1 MNTRFGLYGPI
12 LNPSDLD
19 HAGWLDILLEAG
31 MNLLSLHTDYPTL
44 RDWMQSTDGESWRNR
59 LARARIDLEF
69 AIHFT
74 PSFLPESLF
83 REHRDWFPV
92 DVCGTRYWE
101 GANPCTSSE
110 SLLDYFRQKAVE
122 AARTLPS
129 TTHRYHLWAADNHP
143 WCNCKA
149 CAPFSPSEQNLRLM
163 HAMLEGLR
171 SVDPKAELSYLAYM
185 ESLPPPAKIK
195 PMNGIY
201 LEFAPY
207 RRNHRMP
214 LSDPDCRTNADQLD
228 GLHRLL
234 AVFPASQA
242 RVLDY
247 WLDVSLFSAYRK
259 DLPPVEVI
267 PAPGIIEA
275 DTAAYAALGI
285 REVTTFAC
293 WMNAA
298 YFRTHTRT
306 REAFVHFNRASRG
319 GRRPIL

>member
-1 MNTRFGLYGPI
+1 MTPLFNRHGPI
-12 LNPSDLD
+12 LNPTDLD
-19 HAGWLDILLEAG
+19 YDGWLDLLFEVG
-31 MNLLSLHTDYPTL
+31 MNVLGLHTDYQAL
-44 RDWMQSTDGESWRNR
+44 KAWMQSRGSEAWRDR
-59 LARARIDLEF
+59 LTKAHIDLEF

-83 REHRDWFPV
+83 REHQDWFPM

-110 SLLDYFRQKAVE
+110 ALLDYFREKAAE
-122 AARTLPS
+122 SARALPS

-149 CAPFSPSEQNLRLM
+149 CATFSPSEQNLRLM

-185 ESLPPPAKIK
+185 ESLPPPLRVR
-195 PMNGIY
+195 PMDGIF
-201 LEFAPY
+201 LEFAPI

-214 LSDPDCRTNADQLD
+214 LSDPDCRASADQMDALR
-228 GLHRLL
+228 RLL
-234 AVFPASQA
+234 AVFPAAQA

-247 WLDVSLFSAYRK
+247 WLDVSLFSSYRK
-259 DLPPVEVI
+259 DRPPVEVV
-267 PAPGIIEA
+267 PAPGIVEA
-275 DTAAYAALGI
+275 DASTYAALGI

-293 WMNAA
+293 WMNSA
-298 YFRTHTRT
+298 YFRSYPKARDT
-306 REAFVHFNRASRG
+306 FVRFGETLQHN
-319 GRRPIL
+319 